1 MKRNTSQIVLKE
13 KSELLLKIAEKLP
26 VANIILIKTYINN
39 LISNYYK
46 PELIWLYGLRQ
57 MDQNVR
63 EFILCW
69 LFLVLIV
76 NK

>member
-1 MKRNTSQIVLKE
+1 MNNHEKKYIADCLKK

-46 PELIWLYGLRQ
+46 PELI
-57 MDQNVR
+57 
-63 EFILCW
+63 
-69 LFLVLIV
+69 
-76 NK
+76 

>member
-1 MKRNTSQIVLKE
+1 MNNHEKKYIADCLKKK

-46 PELIWLYGLRQ
+46 PELI
-57 MDQNVR
+57 
-63 EFILCW
+63 
-69 LFLVLIV
+69 
-76 NK
+76 